1 MRRLFLLSCALVLTS
16 GADAWTLD
24 GTTRIVVP
32 ARRADSAVWSALN
45 ESAEQFRGAVTERT
59 GLRLEVV
66 ASDDLVTGKAV
77 YLGARFA
84 RAAGFDVSAFRDW
97 ENAIVEKDGGVYLF
111 GQEEHAGCPDVR
123 SVGWAHCVLPSV
135 RALTRFMETFLDVRF
150 VMPGVVGM
158 EVRPGTVVVPDGCN
172 SRETPYLDYGA
183 GHNCDP
189 LGSIATQCFGAGD
202 YRTYG
207 GHLYPIACPMEKY
220 AKSHPEYFGIVKGK
234 RYCEWPWAKNG
245 WAPLCFTNPEVEELI
260 VQELLRQFDA
270 GARVCQLAPGDSA
283 LYCEC
288 ERCQNYGGLK
298 DNPGTNHSEQLWLF
312 HRHIAERIEKLRPG
326 KVVHILS
333 YGPTHHPPRDFKT
346 FPSNVMI
353 EVCEATEE
361 TLKLWRDFKVPQGL
375 TTYVYL
381 WGNYKLVGYTPR
393 HSVRELAETAR
404 IFLKYGVHGIYRCGY
419 GELWGLE
426 GPGYYVFNRMLRDP
440 QADVGATVDEFCTA
454 AFGPAA
460 KTMRRFYDTFD
471 VRLDRIRPVAKASID
486 VSGGEGFM
494 ATFAKK
500 ANLAMLM
507 KVWPE
512 DVLAEMGRHLK
523 AAEATEGLSVRQAR
537 RLKLVRL
544 EYEYL
549 VRLMRVIARYGTFRT
564 NPCEATAVPLMD
576 AVDARNALIDRLC
589 DPKTGFARISDKWP
603 ELRMFSYASRDLL
616 QHNGR
621 SAGKI
626 DEPLTLDTSAYRV
639 AYDIARWKKA
649 YAANPKL
656 VRLTDW
662 QRSPGHE
669 EATVEITKGGKALH
683 LVPAAGNHDVRVHCP
698 FPAKPSTRYRLSW
711 FLKLRD
717 AKSLDPKGG
726 APGFAVIRNGNQRS
740 ESIHV
745 DIPPLKVSTTDWMRQ
760 SVEFTTLDRP
770 KIDAELSLR
779 LYNASGE
786 AWFEDVMLEEQ

>member
-1 MRRLFLLSCALVLTS
+1 M
-16 GADAWTLD
+16 D
-24 GTTRIVVP
+24 GSTRIVIP
-32 ARRADSAVWSALN
+32 PRRADSAVWEALN
-45 ESAEQFRGAVTERT
+45 ASAVQFGGAVTERT

-66 ASDDLVTGKAV
+66 PSEGLLSGKAV

-84 RAAGFDVSAFRDW
+84 RAAGFDVDAFRGW
-97 ENAIVEKDGGVYLF
+97 ENAIVEKDGSVYLF
-111 GQEEHAGCPDVR
+111 GQEEYAGCPDRR

-135 RALTRFMETFLDVRF
+135 RALTRFMESYMDVRF

-158 EVRPGTVVVPDGCN
+158 EVRPGTVVVPDGCD
-172 SRETPYLDYGA
+172 SREKPYLDYGA
-183 GHNCDP
+183 GHNCDV
-189 LGSIATQCFGAGD
+189 LGSIANQCFGAGD

-207 GHLYPIACPMEKY
+207 GHLYPVACPMEKY
-220 AKSHPEYFGIVKGK
+220 AKSHPEYFGLVKGK
-234 RYCEWPWAKNG
+234 RYCEWPWAKNN

-260 VQELLRQFDA
+260 VAELLRQYDA

-288 ERCQNYGGLK
+288 ETCQNYGGLK
-298 DNPGTNHSEQLWLF
+298 GNAGENHAEQIWLF

-326 KVVHILS
+326 KIVHILS
-333 YGPTHHPPRDFKT
+333 YGPTHRPPRDFKT

-353 EVCEATEE
+353 EVCEGTEE
-361 TLKLWRDFKVPQGL
+361 TLRLWHDFKVPHGL
-375 TTYVYL
+375 TTYIYL
-381 WGNYKLVGYTPR
+381 WGNYKLVGLTPR

-404 IFLKYGVHGIYRCGY
+404 MYLKYGVHGIYRCGY

-440 QADVGATVDEFCTA
+440 KADVAATVDEFCTA
-454 AFGPAA
+454 AFGSAA
-460 KTMRRFYDTFD
+460 KTMRKFYDTYD

-486 VSGGEGFM
+486 ASGGEGFM
-494 ATFAKK
+494 ATFEKE
-500 ANLAMLM
+500 ANLAMQAKM
-507 KVWPE
+507 WPQ
-512 DVLAEMGRHLK
+512 DVLREMGRLLK
-523 AAEATEGLSVRQAR
+523 SAEATKGLSARQTH
-537 RLKLVRL
+537 RLKLVRI
-544 EYEYL
+544 EYDSL
-549 VRLMRVIARYGTFRT
+549 VHLMRVISRYGTFRA
-564 NPCEATAVPLMD
+564 NPAGTTALPLLD
-576 AVDARNALIDRLC
+576 AIDARNAFLDRLY
-589 DPKTGFARISDKWP
+589 DPKTGYPRQFAKWP
-603 ELRMFSYASRDLL
+603 EMLLFDYNSRELL

-621 SAGKI
+621 SAGRI
-626 DEPLTLDTSAYRV
+626 DEPLTLDTSVYRE

-649 YAANPKL
+649 YAANPQL

-669 EATVEITKGGKALH
+669 QATVEITQGGKALH

-698 FPAKPSTRYRLSW
+698 FAAKPSTRYRLSW

-717 AKSLDPKGG
+717 AKSLSPKGG
-726 APGFAVIRNGNQRS
+726 SPGFAVIRNGDKRS
-740 ESIHV
+740 ESVPV

-760 SVEFTTLDRP
+760 SVEFETLDRP

-786 AWFEDVMLEEQ
+786 AWFEDVVLEER